1 MLTTQAL
8 CHSLKLSA
16 VAPDRVRKAGAHMA
30 VWEQEWGA
38 TERDLVLTIGQGL
51 RYAFQIFSFASP
63 EVLQTWPDWLGP
75 LGQALFTCVADF
87 LAWLPQP
94 RNGAHPELISSEQ
107 MSMRH
112 GRGFGPVAAAIG
124 ARQLDKA

>member
-1 MLTTQAL
+1 MGRDGERRGSDDWAGL
-8 CHSLKLSA
+8 
-16 VAPDRVRKAGAHMA
+16 VIRV
-30 VWEQEWGA
+30 
-38 TERDLVLTIGQGL
+38 
-51 RYAFQIFSFASP
+51 QIFSFASP
-63 EVLQTWPDWLGP
+63 EVLHTWPDWLGP
-75 LGQALFTCVADF
+75 LGEAPFASVDDF

-94 RNGAHPELISSEQ
+94 RDGAHPELISSEQ